1 MTLGERLAKMEP
13 RERSLLA
20 GLGIAV
26 GLIVFLLLPA
36 YVYQTVSASRDQ
48 NQEIRDYIEKVRD
61 GRAKIDKKKAER
73 DASNLRYSRAMPPFA
88 SFLEDAAQAN
98 NLVIE
103 ESQTRPDVP
112 HGKKYS
118 EHITS
123 LKFKKVGMLGIVK
136 MFEKIEQS
144 NFPVAITRLNI
155 KPKGSEPDQFDV
167 EVHVSH
173 YEKKGEPKKEA
184 PKQSSEESDEETP

>member
-61 GRAKIDKKKAER
+61 GRAKID
-73 DASNLRYSRAMPPFA
+73 
-88 SFLEDAAQAN
+88 
-98 NLVIE
+98 
-103 ESQTRPDVP
+103 
-112 HGKKYS
+112 
-118 EHITS
+118 
-123 LKFKKVGMLGIVK
+123 
-136 MFEKIEQS
+136 
-144 NFPVAITRLNI
+144 
-155 KPKGSEPDQFDV
+155 
-167 EVHVSH
+167 
-173 YEKKGEPKKEA
+173 
-184 PKQSSEESDEETP
+184 